1 MRLDDYGLSLSLSLF
16 LILSLSLFLILSF
29 FCIDGVIEDRRRIG
43 MLLLTA
49 LNQMKKKTTMVLF
62 IVCYDS
68 EFLWSPVSLSL
79 SPLCPSVGL
88 TLLFSFVFFFSRVLS
103 FPVLCLCLSVSIC
116 LCPWIISA
124 CLGHCLCAGFIRQY
138 ALSKQWNHLKVKV
151 EIILYVGLPCKGTSS
166 FLSCNVTW
174 EEWHALYIQQFHF
187 L

>member
-1 MRLDDYGLSLSLSLF
+1 MIMVSLSLSLSVSYS
-16 LILSLSLFLILSF
+16 LSLSVSYSLVLLYWWS
-29 FCIDGVIEDRRRIG
+29 DRGQEEDRNAATDCSQPNEKKNNHG
-43 MLLLTA
+43 SVHCLLWLR
-49 LNQMKKKTTMVLF
+49 VLV
-62 IVCYDS
+62 IPC
-68 EFLWSPVSLSL
+68 LSL

>member
-68 EFLWSPVSLSL
+68 EFL
-79 SPLCPSVGL
+79 
-88 TLLFSFVFFFSRVLS
+88 
-103 FPVLCLCLSVSIC
+103 
-116 LCPWIISA
+116 
-124 CLGHCLCAGFIRQY
+124 
-138 ALSKQWNHLKVKV
+138 
-151 EIILYVGLPCKGTSS
+151 
-166 FLSCNVTW
+166 
-174 EEWHALYIQQFHF
+174 
-187 L
+187 